1 LKRQKAERLAVAH
14 GPQPSR
20 CIQLGANLLERQSSA
35 LERLDAATAID
46 CGLGIELIPSRCFLG
61 SFEIIRSIMVEEVPL
76 VGLSFSPAIALLDD
90 AYDTSVHLVVSVEA
104 PLFSRSVA

>member
-1 LKRQKAERLAVAH
+1 VAGQSTVAR

-20 CIQLGANLLERQSSA
+20 CIQLGANLLKRQPSA

-61 SFEIIRSIMVEEVPL
+61 NFEIIRSITAEEVPL
-76 VGLSFSPAIALLDD
+76 VGLSFSPAIALLDG

>member
-1 LKRQKAERLAVAH
+1 VRLAVAR

-20 CIQLGANLLERQSSA
+20 CIQLGADLLKRQPSA

-46 CGLGIELIPSRCFLG
+46 CGLGIELIPSLCFLG
-61 SFEIIRSIMVEEVPL
+61 SFEIIRSITAEEVPL
-76 VGLSFSPAIALLDD
+76 VGLSFSPAIALLDG